1 MGIFRPY
8 DRNAKSE
15 PAVSDLEP
23 VEEPTPVAKGQTPK
37 KGRPTPTRK
46 EAEAARKA
54 RVRPTLDK
62 KEANRRAREREREN
76 RMKAL
81 SERDNTPEKTL
92 LRNMIDSRRSLGE
105 FMLPALVLILALS
118 FLNTFWT
125 EAALAGTITMYAYI
139 GVVIIEV
146 AFMWRRF
153 KRVLAERMPGT
164 TTKGKGL
171 LMYGAM
177 RQIQIRR
184 FRTPKPTLNVGDDY

>member
-1 MGIFRPY
+1 M
-8 DRNAKSE
+8 
-15 PAVSDLEP
+15 
-23 VEEPTPVAKGQTPK
+23 
-37 KGRPTPTRK
+37 
-46 EAEAARKA
+46 
-54 RVRPTLDK
+54 DK
-62 KEANRRAREREREN
+62 KEANRRARERERDS
-76 RMKAL
+76 RMQAMA
-81 SERDNTPEKTL
+81 ERDSTPEKVL

-125 EAALAGTITMYAYI
+125 QAALAGTITMYAFI
-139 GVVIIEV
+139 AVVVIEV
-146 AFMWRRF
+146 LFMWRRF

-184 FRTPKPTLNVGDDY
+184 FRTPKPTVNVGDDY